1 MNIITRASV
10 KERIHVEQ
18 IIRSQPHMHNSR
30 LVDIVTIPVRK
41 CLGLS
46 MDVYKPV
53 GEVKEPLPIILDV
66 HGGGLIAGRKEQNR
80 NLGIQLARRGY
91 IVFIPDY
98 RLVPE
103 TDIFGQI
110 SDILDALAVIEAK
123 AAEFGGNIEKLFVTA
138 DSAGAFLASMAVAS
152 LHHPTEMQPVIRRL
166 ERYIPQKV
174 QALRVTAMGFQSGMF
189 YLYKGQVG
197 LLADNYMQK
206 GWRKEKYASYIC
218 PEYYCK
224 LLPPCFLCSGKGDFL
239 KGQTKRYVKLLK
251 TNHQYHQFVFCNV
264 KEADHAFAALHPETA
279 WGQMANDEMLAFFYR
294 CAR

>member
-18 IIRSQPHMHNSR
+18 IIRSQPHMHNSG

-152 LHHPTEMQPVIRRL
+152 LHHPAEMQPVIRRL

-197 LLADNYMQK
+197 LLANNYMQK
-206 GWRKEKYASYIC
+206 GWRNEKYASYIR

-239 KGQTKRYVKLLK
+239 KGQTKHYVKLLK
-251 TNHQYHQFVFCNV
+251 ANHKYHQFVFCNV

-279 WGQMANDEMLAFFYR
+279 WGQMAHDEMLAFFYR

>member
-18 IIRSQPHMHNSR
+18 IIRSQPHMHNSG

-53 GEVKEPLPIILDV
+53 EEVKEPLPIILDI

-138 DSAGAFLASMAVAS
+138 DGRQFEMRLYHYDNSNDDDDLGLDIVMTQSQYDAVLQRFEEQYKKAYGVSIERGWKDS
-152 LHHPTEMQPVIRRL
+152 LFDCGENEEEEI
-166 ERYIPQKV
+166 
-174 QALRVTAMGFQSGMF
+174 
-189 YLYKGQVG
+189 
-197 LLADNYMQK
+197 
-206 GWRKEKYASYIC
+206 
-218 PEYYCK
+218 
-224 LLPPCFLCSGKGDFL
+224 
-239 KGQTKRYVKLLK
+239 
-251 TNHQYHQFVFCNV
+251 
-264 KEADHAFAALHPETA
+264 
-279 WGQMANDEMLAFFYR
+279 
-294 CAR
+294 

>member
-18 IIRSQPHMHNSR
+18 IIRSQPHMHNSG

-103 TDIFGQI
+103 TNLFGQLGDLLKAFVVI
-110 SDILDALAVIEAK
+110 HRCAERYGADMSRMYLVGDGAGAALACLVYALLWNPVSMQHLEDELPFDVPQEAKLTFKAVCLQNGILDLSSRKMNAIAPYL
-123 AAEFGGNIEKLFVTA
+123 IEKDWKKT
-138 DSAGAFLASMAVAS
+138 S
-152 LHHPTEMQPVIRRL
+152 
-166 ERYIPQKV
+166 
-174 QALRVTAMGFQSGMF
+174 
-189 YLYKGQVG
+189 
-197 LLADNYMQK
+197 
-206 GWRKEKYASYIC
+206 YAECLSPKTYA
-218 PEYYCK
+218 K
-224 LLPPCFLCSGKGDFL
+224 MLPPCLLVTSITDAHKRDTNQLAWQLKL
-239 KGQTKRYVKLLK
+239 KGTRYSVHSANNLFTK
-251 TNHQYHQFVFCNV
+251 
-264 KEADHAFAALHPETA
+264 ESFAARHPETRYA
-279 WGQMANDEMLAFFYR
+279 QAANTAMLAFFENK
-294 CAR
+294 

>member
-18 IIRSQPHMHNSR
+18 IIRSQPHMHNSG

-152 LHHPTEMQPVIRRL
+152 LHHPAEMQPVIRRL

-206 GWRKEKYASYIC
+206 GWRKEKYASNIR

-224 LLPPCFLCSGKGDFL
+224 LLPPCFLVTSITDAHKHDTNQLAWQLKL
-239 KGQTKRYVKLLK
+239 KGTRYSVHSANNL
-251 TNHQYHQFVFCNV
+251 FA
-264 KEADHAFAALHPETA
+264 KESFAARHPETRYA
-279 WGQMANDEMLAFFYR
+279 QAANTAMLAFFENK
-294 CAR
+294 

>member
-110 SDILDALAVIEAK
+110 SDILDSCWYPNKDVFGRQFEMRLYHYDNSNDDDDLGLDIVMTQSQYDAVLQRFEEQYKKAYGVAIERGW
-123 AAEFGGNIEKLFVTA
+123 ENSLF
-138 DSAGAFLASMAVAS
+138 DCC
-152 LHHPTEMQPVIRRL
+152 ENEEEEI
-166 ERYIPQKV
+166 
-174 QALRVTAMGFQSGMF
+174 
-189 YLYKGQVG
+189 
-197 LLADNYMQK
+197 
-206 GWRKEKYASYIC
+206 
-218 PEYYCK
+218 
-224 LLPPCFLCSGKGDFL
+224 
-239 KGQTKRYVKLLK
+239 
-251 TNHQYHQFVFCNV
+251 
-264 KEADHAFAALHPETA
+264 
-279 WGQMANDEMLAFFYR
+279 
-294 CAR
+294 

>member
-1 MNIITRASV
+1 MISPNTAAVQEEQQPRFLLKELIFLNIITRASV

-18 IIRSQPHMHNSR
+18 IIRSQPHMHNSG

-152 LHHPTEMQPVIRRL
+152 LHHPTEMMAQREVRFLYSSRILLQAAAAVLSLFRKRRFPERTDKTLCEAAENQPPVPSIRILQCKRS
-166 ERYIPQKV
+166 RP
-174 QALRVTAMGFQSGMF
+174 RFCRTSSGNGMG
-189 YLYKGQVG
+189 
-197 LLADNYMQK
+197 AD
-206 GWRKEKYASYIC
+206 
-218 PEYYCK
+218 
-224 LLPPCFLCSGKGDFL
+224 GK
-239 KGQTKRYVKLLK
+239 R
-251 TNHQYHQFVFCNV
+251 
-264 KEADHAFAALHPETA
+264 
-279 WGQMANDEMLAFFYR
+279 
-294 CAR
+294 

>member
-18 IIRSQPHMHNSR
+18 IIRSQPHMHNSS

-152 LHHPTEMQPVIRRL
+152 LHHPAEMQPVIGEIVFQEIPSSDQQPKYQLIKGEQEAITLREFYENRL
-166 ERYIPQKV
+166 
-174 QALRVTAMGFQSGMF
+174 
-189 YLYKGQVG
+189 LYKKACYNDIR
-197 LLADNYMQK
+197 ADDIFWFRHTMLRMIVYNAK
-206 GWRKEKYASYIC
+206 HEPSTEHEDIAIIC
-218 PEYYCK
+218 GI
-224 LLPPCFLCSGKGDFL
+224 LFG
-239 KGQTKRYVKLLK
+239 RY
-251 TNHQYHQFVFCNV
+251 
-264 KEADHAFAALHPETA
+264 
-279 WGQMANDEMLAFFYR
+279 
-294 CAR
+294 

>member
-18 IIRSQPHMHNSR
+18 IIRSQPHMHNSG

-53 GEVKEPLPIILDV
+53 GEVKEPLPIILDI

-152 LHHPTEMQPVIRRL
+152 LHHPTEISTFA
-166 ERYIPQKV
+166 K
-174 QALRVTAMGFQSGMF
+174 
-189 YLYKGQVG
+189 
-197 LLADNYMQK
+197 
-206 GWRKEKYASYIC
+206 
-218 PEYYCK
+218 PE
-224 LLPPCFLCSGKGDFL
+224 DT
-239 KGQTKRYVKLLK
+239 Q
-251 TNHQYHQFVFCNV
+251 QFVC
-264 KEADHAFAALHPETA
+264 KHPNLIKRVEKGTNMFDVFVFPINYITSIRA
-279 WGQMANDEMLAFFYR
+279 GEKTLWTNPAT
-294 CAR
+294 